1 MIALGKMSFL
11 GLGVVA
17 GIVSVMGV
25 HLASAQSRTTNAVAA
40 TTTVTADTDVSRI
53 RQGYAKP
60 YQVQL
65 VNGPFILTDL
75 AVRGSTSDIS
85 VHIVPG
91 STCSTSGDPILYTD
105 TTPHHGM
112 RIAVPTGSVAC
123 ITSNSSNG
131 TAWSGFIPY

>member
-1 MIALGKMSFL
+1 MITLGKMSFL
-11 GLGVVA
+11 GLGIVA
-17 GIVSVMGV
+17 GVVSIMGV
-25 HLASAQSRTTNAVAA
+25 QLASAQSRTTNAVAA
-40 TTTVTADTDVSRI
+40 TTTVTADTDLSQI
-53 RQGYAKP
+53 RQGYARP

-75 AVRGSTSDIS
+75 AVRGPSSDIS
-85 VHIVPG
+85 VYIVPG
-91 STCSTSGDPILYTD
+91 STCSTSGNPILYAD

-112 RIAVPTGSVAC
+112 RLAVPTGSVAC